1 MVSDSII
8 YKQINQ
14 QVSYFSSQRC
24 RLEGAECTGEIKH
37 YPTYEKNY
45 LIINISYLQQ
55 KFS

>member
-14 QVSYFSSQRC
+14 QVSYFISQRC